1 MYTTDKQ
8 TTTKCFLCIY
18 LFYVVARCRFFHP
31 FPLVFI
37 SIRPSKNNRVEF
49 LVLSFVLLT
58 FFFQIFSLIVH
69 RLAHESMGAT
79 TTMLAAGRPM
89 SLATKMCIVAVGEA
103 CEPW

>member
-8 TTTKCFLCIY
+8 TTKCFLCIY
-18 LFYVVARCRFFHP
+18 LFYVVVRCRFFHP

-37 SIRPSKNNRVEF
+37 SIRPLKNNRVEF

-69 RLAHESMGAT
+69 RLAHEPMGAT
-79 TTMLAAGRPM
+79 TTMLAHEPSDEDVYRGGRGGM
-89 SLATKMCIVAVGEA
+89 RALVA
-103 CEPW
+103 